1 MESSRTVRQV
11 LQNKPRVVWTVTP
24 DMTVYDALQL
34 MAQKNVG
41 ALIVTQ
47 GPEVVGIFSE
57 RDYARKVILVGKS
70 SRETSVADIMSRDV
84 ITVSPSDTLTRCMEL
99 MTERRVRH
107 LPVLNDGHLD
117 GVISIGDVVKEI
129 MTEQAHVIEQLQSY
143 ISGGNSY

>member
-11 LQNKPRVVWTVTP
+11 LQSKPRVVWTVTP
-24 DMTVYDALQL
+24 DTTVYDALQL

-70 SRETSVADIMSRDV
+70 SRETSVEDIMTREV
-84 ITVSPSDTLTRCMEL
+84 ITVSPSDTLAKCMEL
-99 MTERRVRH
+99 MTEQRIRH
-107 LPVLNDGHLD
+107 LPVLSDGHLD

-129 MTEQAHVIEQLQSY
+129 ITEQAHVIEQLQGY
-143 ISGGNSY
+143 ISGERSY